1 MKVGNI
7 AEPNEKGQIVIPKK
21 MREALGITQDTPL
34 NIVVRGEG
42 LYLYPIEEVI
52 LKGEKENSY
61 FRLLEKTRG
70 SWQAEKWQKRRA
82 LREKIEL
89 EASRKRRLK
98 W

>member
-1 MKVGNI
+1 MKVVNI
-7 AEPNEKGQIVIPKK
+7 AEPNAKGQIVIPKEI
-21 MREALGITQDTPL
+21 REALGITQDTPL

-70 SWQAEKWQKRRA
+70 SWQTEKWQKIRT